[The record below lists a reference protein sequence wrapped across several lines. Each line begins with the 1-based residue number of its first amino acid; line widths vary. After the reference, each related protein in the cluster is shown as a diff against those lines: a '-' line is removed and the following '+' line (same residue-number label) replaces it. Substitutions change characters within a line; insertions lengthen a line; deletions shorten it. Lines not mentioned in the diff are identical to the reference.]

1 MAEKPNYPATA
12 FIKWAGV
19 PLHLS
24 NLALNGFLSARDS
37 PQQMVGVR
45 KIIELIKKKRSTKL

>member
-37 PQQMVGVR
+37 PQQMVWR
-45 KIIELIKKKRSTKL
+45 EENN